1 MRKLTTTTLI
11 LISTIAMTNI
21 AMADNY
27 CKDLIQITLNMSDKF
42 INNYKYLYYNPGG
55 YDHCSDFNQSGTNAE
70 DPDCEC
76 DYLDDTYDLETPT
89 PYGKYK
95 PDNEKGF
102 HNEYYD
108 ITLPFGA
115 DGSDPTY
122 RMLFTEKNI
131 TTDIELSVT
140 WTNEPNTYTIKYE
153 DGTNTPPT
161 YSFQYFSDQH
171 IALTPTDPELSLENL
186 PGQYFSAWKCTNC
199 ENPDKENILPNQRI
213 IEPSAQTA
221 STAKTV
227 VITLTPVWENCP
239 KGYYCPAGEHKI
251 YPCPAGLTTDDTGKS
266 SISDCIVEA
275 NKTTIKDSS
284 GQDIDITPQSNVK
297 FKLLTILP

>member
-1 MRKLTTTTLI
+1 
-11 LISTIAMTNI
+11 MTNI

-27 CKDLIQITLNMSDKF
+27 CKNLIQITLNMSDKF

-55 YDHCSDFNQSGTNAE
+55 YDHCSDFNQSAPNDTINDE

-76 DYLDDTYDLETPT
+76 GYLDDTYDLETPT

-140 WTNEPNTYTIKYE
+140 WTDEPNTYTIKYT
-153 DGTNTPPT
+153 TNGKDEL
-161 YSFQYFSDQH
+161 SSNDVKYFSAPH
-171 IALTPTDPELSLENL
+171 IALPPTDTKLSLKNSA
-186 PGQYFSAWKCTNC
+186 GQYFSAWEKSIKNL
-199 ENPDKENILPNQRI
+199 DKEIILPNQRI

-221 STAKTV
+221 STAETV

-239 KGYYCPAGEHKI
+239 QGYYCPAGEHKI
-251 YPCPAGLTTDDTGKS
+251 YPCPAGLTTEDVGKS
-266 SISDCIVEA
+266 SISDCIVKA
-275 NKTTIKDSS
+275 NTNITIKDSS
-284 GQDIDITPQSNVK
+284 GQFMNITPQSNI
-297 FKLLTILP
+297 KLKPATIRP